1 MNSIYFLS
9 FFVMYNIKYKIRENL
24 MKKLLCTLF
33 IIIIATSLKVH
44 AIEEIEQGA
53 TLSLNDCVE
62 LAIKNSPEIEIYKQN
77 VIVNDAR
84 VGQSKA
90 SYFPTVGASVGYDYS
105 NTDNKVGST
114 SSNNTSARVALN
126 QLIYS
131 FGKVL
136 SQVKMQK
143 FYKIAAQYDLDN
155 AILSTSNNVKSAY
168 YGVLAAKANVDIQRA
183 NVYVN
188 ERQYDRTKAFFEEG
202 LVSKIDLVNEEVYLS
217 DAKISLVNA
226 ENLYEQ
232 AILQLNSAMYI
243 TDAPQYQIENTE
255 TFNFKNNYAEVNLIN
270 IANTTTNADGTV
282 NPNSAVL
289 STQVEKTDIL
299 ENYKFEPYPYTMK
312 QAVEIAYKNRP
323 DLHSM
328 QATQDAVKEALNYT
342 KRSILPDLTGSVGY
356 NWNNNTHN
364 NTNGVSLGAY
374 LSTSNLNLMDT
385 KLKIKENKAQLEI
398 AKKNVDLVKQNI
410 YFQVQTAY
418 VNMVQLEKNIPLMQT
433 KVKQTLE
440 NYELADARYEVGLG
454 NFIELQD
461 AKENYNN
468 AQRDYVQTIYKYN
481 VALTNLQTAMGEK

>member
-1 MNSIYFLS
+1 
-9 FFVMYNIKYKIRENL
+9 
-24 MKKLLCTLF
+24 MKKIFYTLVAVVLF
-33 IIIIATSLKVH
+33 CCSQVY
-44 AIEEIEQGA
+44 AIEEIQQGQV
-53 TLSLNDCVE
+53 LSLNDCID
-62 LAIKNSPEIEIYKQN
+62 LAIQNSPEIEIYKQQ
-77 VIVNDAR
+77 VEVQDSR

-90 SYFPTVGASVGYDYS
+90 KYFPTVGASVGYDYG
-105 NTDNKVGST
+105 NTDNKYGSNQ
-114 SSNNTSARVALN
+114 NNTTSARVALN

-143 FYKIAAQYDLDN
+143 FYKISSEFDLQN
-155 AILSTSNNVKSAY
+155 AILVTSNNVKSAY

-188 ERQYDRTKAFFEEG
+188 ERQYDRTKAFFDEG
-202 LVSKIDLVNEEVYLS
+202 LVSKIDLVNQEVYLS
-217 DAKISLVNA
+217 DSKIGLVNA

-243 TDAPQYQIENTE
+243 TDAPEYQIENTE

-270 IANTTTNADGTV
+270 IANTKSNADGTV
-282 NPNSAVL
+282 TPTEAVL

-312 QAVEIAYKNRP
+312 ESVERAYKNRP
-323 DLHSM
+323 DLLSM
-328 QATQDAVKEALNYT
+328 QATQDAVKEALNYS
-342 KRSILPDLTGSVGY
+342 KRSYLPDLTGSVGY
-356 NWNNNTHN
+356 NWNNNSHY
-364 NTNGVSLGAY
+364 NTNGVTMGAY
-374 LSTSNLNLMDT
+374 LSTNNLNIMDT
-385 KLKIKENKAQLEI
+385 RLKVKENKAQLEI
-398 AKKNVDLVKQNI
+398 AKKNVELVKQNV
-410 YFQVQTAY
+410 YFQVQKAY
-418 VNMVQLEKNIPLMQT
+418 VNMIQLEKNIPLMQT
-433 KVKQTLE
+433 RVKQTLE

-468 AQRDYVQTIYKYN
+468 AQRDYVQTIYNYN